1 MQAFTQHAG
10 VVIPLPRRN
19 VDTDAILP
27 KQYLKKI
34 DKEGF
39 GAHLFDDERY
49 LDPGDVDTPL
59 DQRRPNPDFILNQEP
74 YRRGSV
80 LLAQANFGC
89 GSSREHAVWALQ
101 DFGIRVV
108 IAPSFGEIFHNNCFN
123 NGVLPIV
130 LPESEIEQLF
140 ELCGRQP
147 EQQISVD
154 LQENQVSWGDESWSF
169 QVDPARR
176 EALLA
181 GLDDIGIT
189 LERAEKIQQYEARR
203 RREEPWLFH
212 MAGR

>member
-1 MQAFTQHAG
+1 MQAFTRHSG
-10 VVIPLPRRN
+10 VVIPFDRRN

-59 DQRRPNPDFILNQEP
+59 EERRPNPDFVLNQAP
-74 YRRGSV
+74 WNRGSV

-101 DFGIRVV
+101 DFGIRAV
-108 IAPSFGEIFHNNCFN
+108 IAPSFGEIFQNNCFN
-123 NGVLPIV
+123 NGVLPV
-130 LPESEIEQLF
+130 CLSQQDVDELFQLSH
-140 ELCGRQP
+140 EHP
-147 EQQISVD
+147 EQPLTVD
-154 LQENQVSWGDESWSF
+154 LAGARLQWGEREWRFD
-169 QVDPARR
+169 VDSARR

-203 RREEPWLFH
+203 RREEPWLF
-212 MAGR
+212 

>member
-1 MQAFTQHAG
+1 MQAFTRHSG
-10 VVIPLPRRN
+10 VLIPLNRRN
-19 VDTDAILP
+19 VDTDAIVP

-34 DKEGF
+34 DKQGF

-49 LDPGDVDTPL
+49 LDPGDVDTPV
-59 DQRRPNPDFILNQEP
+59 QERRPNPDFVLNQVP
-74 YRRGSV
+74 WNQGSI

-123 NGVLPIV
+123 NGVLPV
-130 LPESEIEQLF
+130 CLSQQDVDELFQLCR
-140 ELCGRQP
+140 EHP
-147 EQQISVD
+147 EQPLTVD
-154 LQENQVSWGDESWSF
+154 LVGSRLQWGEREWPLE
-169 QVDPARR
+169 VDSARR
-176 EALLA
+176 EALIA

-203 RREEPWLFH
+203 RREEPWLF
-212 MAGR
+212 